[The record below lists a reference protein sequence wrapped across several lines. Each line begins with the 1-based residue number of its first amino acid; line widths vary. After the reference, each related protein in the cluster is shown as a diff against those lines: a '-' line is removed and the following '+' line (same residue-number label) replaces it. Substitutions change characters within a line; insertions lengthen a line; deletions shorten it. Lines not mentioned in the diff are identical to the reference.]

1 MEINYR
7 RNTLPVFFFQRG
19 SAPGMEMLSGS
30 TTNLFLFWNESK
42 HKFAD
47 DLRGLAKTKFNIVD
61 FPKRT

>member
-1 MEINYR
+1 
-7 RNTLPVFFFQRG
+7 
-19 SAPGMEMLSGS
+19 MEMLSGS

-61 FPKRT
+61 FQKRTWCPTLSPPDLSP